1 MTALK
6 KYLKLESRGL
16 WRDIADGKRREV
28 IVNLGDS
35 SLVLSDPRQDTP
47 LSHWSLPAVIRLN
60 PGERPAIFGPGSPEG
75 ETLELED
82 PDMIAALET
91 VQSALK
97 AARPHPGRLRNT
109 MLAALSAGIVI
120 LGLVYLPPALVER
133 TASVLPDT
141 KRKEIGRMALLDL
154 SRLTGQRCAGPRGT
168 EVLAELAAKLAT
180 PPPDLVVIREGVTL
194 ARNLPGPVIVLSQD
208 LLAEQDGPDL
218 LAGVA
223 LAETIAAERDDP
235 MLPLLRYAGVTAT
248 LRLLT
253 TGTLPANSLGGYAE
267 TLLETPQA
275 RPPEQI
281 LLPRF
286 EAAGISTRPYAQA
299 IDPGGGNVQAL
310 IEADP
315 FANVTP
321 PALMSDEDWV
331 RLQDICAN

>member
-16 WRDIADGKRREV
+16 WRDIPGNQRREV

-60 PGERPAIFGPGSPEG
+60 PGERPALFAPGSAEG

-91 VQSALK
+91 VQSVLR

-109 MLAALSAGIVI
+109 MLAILTVALMTFGF
-120 LGLVYLPPALVER
+120 VYLPPALVAH

-141 KRKEIGRMALLDL
+141 TRKQIGRMALLDL
-154 SRLTGQRCAGPRGT
+154 SRLTGRACAGRRGT
-168 EVLAELAAKLAT
+168 QVLADLGARLAQPA
-180 PPPDLVVIREGVTL
+180 PDLVVMREGVPL
-194 ARNLPGPVIVLSQD
+194 ALRLPGPMIVLSQD

-218 LAGVA
+218 LAGVV
-223 LAETIAAERDDP
+223 LAETILSERDDP
-235 MLPLLRYAGVTAT
+235 MLPLLRHAGLTAT

-253 TGTLPANSLGGYAE
+253 TGTLPGSSLGGYAE
-267 TLLETPQA
+267 TLLEAPRPQPA
-275 RPPEQI
+275 EAD
-281 LLPRF
+281 LLRRF
-286 EAAGISTRPYAQA
+286 ETVGVSTRPYAQA
-299 IDPGGGNVQAL
+299 IDPGGSTTQGL
-310 IEADP
+310 IDADP
-315 FANVTP
+315 FANVAP
-321 PALMSDEDWV
+321 PPLMPDEDWV
-331 RLQDICAN
+331 GLQDICAP